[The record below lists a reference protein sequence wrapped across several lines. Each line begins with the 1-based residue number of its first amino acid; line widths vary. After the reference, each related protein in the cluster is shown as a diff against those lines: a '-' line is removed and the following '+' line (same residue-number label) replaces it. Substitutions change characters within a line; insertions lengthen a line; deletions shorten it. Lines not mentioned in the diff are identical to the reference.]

1 MQATS
6 LTRAKAPNP
15 MLLNP
20 FGTPPQNR
28 IQVILYI
35 YNIVIWFVLR
45 HVTVEPSGFTR
56 TSTILEMERPATS
69 PHHPDLGNGIDL
81 LHFYSSLATA
91 STCSDSLPWILRL
104 PHKKRE
110 KHATPSDPPPK
121 RSLLGGFG
129 AMMNKMVGRSS
140 KKVCRVKARGI
151 SF

>member
-1 MQATS
+1 M
-6 LTRAKAPNP
+6 
-15 MLLNP
+15 
-20 FGTPPQNR
+20 
-28 IQVILYI
+28 
-35 YNIVIWFVLR
+35 LR

-151 SF
+151 SFGVEIERGRVMNGWRWRWREQLVCQLFWVK